1 MTKEEA
7 QLFFTLDET
16 ECPEDQWETV
26 LFEYKQFFL
35 TRPVVAKVFMA
46 KLKKLQKQYVAYT
59 VLTDSV
65 ANNQTEKENQ
75 LILPELE
82 VFDSVEQT
90 FQSLF
95 TFRSTMKQRLLRSD
109 NVEDLAQLVTYWLEQ
124 EYRYQALWKIEVS
137 SFEAKELTISKEKD
151 PMILL
156 SAIKKWDNGEKKDF
170 KTLKQNL
177 NDLPETLLDEVKR
190 LSLLSK
196 LNV

>member
-1 MTKEEA
+1 
-7 QLFFTLDET
+7 
-16 ECPEDQWETV
+16 
-26 LFEYKQFFL
+26 
-35 TRPVVAKVFMA
+35 
-46 KLKKLQKQYVAYT
+46 
-59 VLTDSV
+59 
-65 ANNQTEKENQ
+65 
-75 LILPELE
+75 
-82 VFDSVEQT
+82 
-90 FQSLF
+90 
-95 TFRSTMKQRLLRSD
+95 MKQRLLRSD

>member
-16 ECPEDQWETV
+16 EYPEDQWEAV

-46 KLKKLQKQYVAYT
+46 KLKKLQKQYLAYI

-65 ANNQTEKENQ
+65 AKNQTEKENQ
-75 LILPELE
+75 LILPELK

-95 TFRSTMKQRLLRSD
+95 TFRSTIKQRLLRSD
-109 NVEDLAQLVTYWLEQ
+109 NVEDLAQLVTHWLEQ

-137 SFEAKELTISKEKD
+137 WFEAKEITISKEKD